1 MKNLFK
7 ISLLITTLFVVSL
20 NLVAQ
25 TDSPLVILE
34 KPSPRFTAEQSKKPP
49 HALGMVTLLVQF
61 LANGEIGDV
70 KEVSGLP
77 LLTENA
83 VEAAKRIK
91 FIPQKKN
98 GENINSTKLVQ
109 YKYHYAWDQP
119 TFDQRAEEIIKRA
132 IEQLGGDKYLNVK
145 SLYSVGFFTAFRDE
159 VADMP
164 SSFVDVISYPDKE
177 RTEFKQAKVKTV
189 QTNVGETGWIFNG
202 QTENIRDQ
210 NPKEVES
217 FKKVLRTSIDTL
229 LRGGWR
235 NPGAKLTYVGRRPA
249 SLGKRNEV
257 IKLTYED
264 GFSVEYE
271 FSVTDG
277 MPMKSI
283 YKGEDDEGVE
293 TKEEDRYLQFIEMQ
307 GVKLPFVIDHYIN
320 DKQTSRINYDKI
332 ELNKPIPSSIFDK
345 PNDIKELKKD
355 LKL

>member
-7 ISLLITTLFVVSL
+7 ISILVTFLFCICV
-20 NLVAQ
+20 NQFAQ
-25 TDSPLVILE
+25 SPQDE
-34 KPSPRFTAEQSKKPP
+34 
-49 HALGMVTLLVQF
+49 
-61 LANGEIGDV
+61 
-70 KEVSGLP
+70 
-77 LLTENA
+77 
-83 VEAAKRIK
+83 
-91 FIPQKKN
+91 
-98 GENINSTKLVQ
+98 
-109 YKYHYAWDQP
+109 
-119 TFDQRAEEIIKRA
+119 RAEEIIKRA

-164 SSFVDVISYPDKE
+164 SLFVDVISYPDKE

-189 QTNVGETGWIFNG
+189 QTNVGETGWLFNG

-235 NPGAKLTYVGRRPA
+235 NQGAKLTYVGRRPA

-264 GFSVEYE
+264 GFAVEYE